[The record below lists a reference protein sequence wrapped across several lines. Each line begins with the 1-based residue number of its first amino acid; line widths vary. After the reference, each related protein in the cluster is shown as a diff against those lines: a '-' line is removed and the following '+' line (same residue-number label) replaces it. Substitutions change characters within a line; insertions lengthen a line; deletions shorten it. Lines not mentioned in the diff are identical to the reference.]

1 MRPRKAQ
8 AIDTGKAM
16 QCGAQESYAAKRSAR
31 DGSAEIRAAEPKEDL
46 VMNRFVLLAAA
57 IPLLIPCVAN
67 ANCGDGVCDV
77 GATGTGGV
85 SSGGSAQGYYY
96 TKPTSLYP
104 GQQISNS
111 GTLSSGR
118 INVTGGF
125 VNLSG
130 HFNDTRGAVAGHSG
144 GGEFGDW
151 SGQCAY
157 EDFDAGACE

>member
-1 MRPRKAQ
+1 MLQ
-8 AIDTGKAM
+8 G
-16 QCGAQESYAAKRSAR
+16 SSAAKRSAR
-31 DGSAEIRAAEPKEDL
+31 DGSAEIRAARPKEDL

-57 IPLLIPCVAN
+57 ILLLIPCVAD
-67 ANCGDGVCDV
+67 ANCGDGLCDV

-85 SSGGSAQGYYY
+85 NSGGSAQGYYY

-111 GTLSSGR
+111 GNLSSGR

-130 HFNDTRGAVAGHSG
+130 HFNDKQGAVFGHAG
-144 GGEFGDW
+144 GGEFGEW

-157 EDFDAGACE
+157 EDFDAGECE

>member
-1 MRPRKAQ
+1 
-8 AIDTGKAM
+8 
-16 QCGAQESYAAKRSAR
+16 
-31 DGSAEIRAAEPKEDL
+31 
-46 VMNRFVLLAAA
+46 MNRFALFIASAILLM
-57 IPLLIPCVAN
+57 PSMTN

-85 SSGGSAQGYYY
+85 SSGGRAQGYYY

-104 GQQISNS
+104 GEQISNS

-118 INVTGGF
+118 INVTGDF

-130 HFNDTRGAVAGHSG
+130 HFNDKRGTVFGHAG
-144 GGEFGDW
+144 GGEFGEW

-157 EDFDAGACE
+157 EDFDAGECE